1 MAPVSL
7 GRFSRSGPTVG
18 GRGKCCAAI
27 FAVLVFTT
35 GCTTTPTP
43 STPSVSVRATADG
56 VAFEE
61 GGRPVLFYRSRAEA
75 GREPWRVNYIHPLYS
90 VAGAVL
96 TEDAP
101 VDHVHQRGL
110 YWAWRRVLVD
120 DVRVADGWVGDRIV
134 FDVSTPI
141 TRTWPDGSAQVDV
154 RTVWHAPVQATERA
168 IIEENST
175 IRAYPVVDGRR
186 RLEIEVRLR
195 ALLDGVQLAGT
206 DDDKGYGGL
215 SFRFANAP
223 TVQLQADG
231 RPIQATVAGMEA
243 GDTVTFRWPS
253 LPAPW
258 PASIQVSCQVDG
270 KPWTHWVLR
279 QEPSMQNCAFPG
291 RAPVRVPVDRVLVL
305 RATLDIG

>member
-1 MAPVSL
+1 MGRRSLRSVSVL
-7 GRFSRSGPTVG
+7 TLL
-18 GRGKCCAAI
+18 
-27 FAVLVFTT
+27 VLVA
-35 GCTTTPTP
+35 GCTTSPAP
-43 STPSVSVRATADG
+43 LSRVSISTRADG

-61 GGRPVLFYRSRAEA
+61 AGRPVLFYRTRADA

-101 VDHVHQRGL
+101 VDHIHQRGL

-120 DVRVADGWVGDRIV
+120 GVRVADGWVGDRLV
-134 FDVSTPI
+134 LDVAEPV
-141 TRTWPDGSAQVDV
+141 TRTWPDGSAQLDV
-154 RTVWHAPVQATERA
+154 RTVWRAPVGAVERA
-168 IIEENST
+168 IIEETST
-175 IRAYPVVDGRR
+175 IRAHPTIDGRR

-195 ALLDGVQLAGT
+195 GLLDGVQLAGT

-215 SFRFANAP
+215 SFRFAHA
-223 TVQLQADG
+223 TDVQLEADG
-231 RPIQATVAGMEA
+231 RPIQATLAGMNA

-258 PASIQVSCQVDG
+258 PASIQVVCEVDA
-270 KPWTHWVLR
+270 KPWAQWVLR

-291 RAPVRVPVDRVLVL
+291 RTPVQVPTGRPLAL